1 MLMSIPEG
9 GESGEEKR
17 KGADTI
23 LFVVKGR
30 AKSILNGRV
39 REVGKHDVLFVPAGN
54 VHNVSNAGKDELK
67 LIVIYSPALYPEG
80 AAYKTR
86 GRRDRCRYESVG
98 GSLGTIVRP
107 LVCSLFGCGEWGRK
121 DNAYSIFHSL
131 AIDCTE
137 YAGSFRCRAVSTA
150 Y

>member
-1 MLMSIPEG
+1 MPRKRAKKHSSTFWFEGDIKGVAKENVFFRKAVYTGEYSQLMLMSIPEG

-80 AAYKTR
+80 TAYKTR
-86 GRRDRCRYESVG
+86 EEETDVATKALEGAWEQ
-98 GSLGTIVRP
+98 
-107 LVCSLFGCGEWGRK
+107 
-121 DNAYSIFHSL
+121 
-131 AIDCTE
+131 
-137 YAGSFRCRAVSTA
+137 
-150 Y
+150 